1 MMPMCLIF
9 SPDKSEKLLKGL
21 TFFVSKK
28 ATSEAFFCLTKGS
41 TRKTCNE

>member
-9 SPDKSEKLLKGL
+9 SPDKSEKLLKGDYFVGKSDQRKL
-21 TFFVSKK
+21 FF
-28 ATSEAFFCLTKGS
+28 TKGS